1 MTHSHTDQIFISFK
15 VFNKIYFIT
24 EIKSNCNTLTNYYIL
39 LYFEMFLSNIQS
51 EIIKNYG
58 NEVIYNEK
66 YKKVIEKPI
75 GLGSFGVVF
84 LVKNILTDQRYNNL
98 AFYTKIKPE
107 KI

>member
-1 MTHSHTDQIFISFK
+1 
-15 VFNKIYFIT
+15 
-24 EIKSNCNTLTNYYIL
+24 
-39 LYFEMFLSNIQS
+39 MFLSNIQS

-66 YKKVIEKPI
+66 YKKVREKPI

-98 AFYTKIKPE
+98 AFYKKIKPE